1 MTILIVE
8 DDKPLRETF
17 ADFLRQVGY
26 RVAAAENGR
35 EALACIRKERP
46 SFIFVDLVMPVM
58 NGFELIEALRA
69 DKDLAKI
76 PLVAVTASVE
86 TPPPGTMFMKK
97 PFRAEAAVMLI
108 EMHSAKRR
116 VTGTKPSEEAKEH
129 APIYRHDAMGLQRKY
144 RQKPRRSRRPTPSD
158 GSDAT
163 VSATPSAAVLR
174 RRSSHSRRS
183 LSTGGRRLRRTW
195 G

>member
-46 SFIFVDLVMPVM
+46 SFIFIDLVMPVM

-69 DKDLAKI
+69 DKALAKI

-86 TPPPGTMFMKK
+86 TAPPGTLFMKK
-97 PFRAEAAVMLI
+97 PFRAEAAVGLI
-108 EMHSAKRR
+108 EMHRTKRR
-116 VTGTKPSEEAKEH
+116 VSRTKPS
-129 APIYRHDAMGLQRKY
+129 
-144 RQKPRRSRRPTPSD
+144 
-158 GSDAT
+158 
-163 VSATPSAAVLR
+163 
-174 RRSSHSRRS
+174 
-183 LSTGGRRLRRTW
+183 
-195 G
+195 